1 MWNVH
6 YMIRLSKYKKLET
19 ISMVYK
25 KCRQLNATTVNNLNY
40 IVMLKNHKNF
50 VNMELSFYLMEEKVP
65 FTCLHLE
72 TKLNKH
78 EVLKYDV
85 KF

>member
-1 MWNVH
+1 
-6 YMIRLSKYKKLET
+6 MIQLSRYKKLET

-25 KCRQLNATTVNNLNY
+25 KCRQLNATMVNNINY

-50 VNMELSFYLMEEKVP
+50 INMELSFYLMKEKVS

-72 TKLNKH
+72 TKLSKH

-85 KF
+85 KFKKTL

>member
-1 MWNVH
+1 
-6 YMIRLSKYKKLET
+6 MIRLSRYKKLET

-25 KCRQLNATTVNNLNY
+25 QLNAIMVNCLNY

-50 VNMELSFYLMEEKVP
+50 VNMELSLYRMEEKVP

>member
-1 MWNVH
+1 
-6 YMIRLSKYKKLET
+6 
-19 ISMVYK
+19 MVYK
-25 KCRQLNATTVNNLNY
+25 QLNAIMVNCLNY
-40 IVMLKNHKNF
+40 IVMLKTHKNF
-50 VNMELSFYLMEEKVP
+50 VNMELSLYRMEEKVP

-85 KF
+85 RFKKIL